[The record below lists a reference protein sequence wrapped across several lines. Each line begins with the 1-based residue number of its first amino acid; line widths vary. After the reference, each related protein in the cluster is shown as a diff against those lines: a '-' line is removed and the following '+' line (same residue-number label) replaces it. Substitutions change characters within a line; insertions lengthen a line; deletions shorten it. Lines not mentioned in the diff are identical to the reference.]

1 MAGEWFELSRP
12 APGRGHPIPRKGY
25 FEEIREKYP
34 CNTEGRWLRIV
45 VASMKERPLV
55 SGKLSSVCVK
65 RLRGSLRIEKRDRGL
80 SQA

>member
-1 MAGEWFELSRP
+1 MSGSSF
-12 APGRGHPIPRKGY
+12 PGRCPEEVILSLERGE

-65 RLRGSLRIEKRDRGL
+65 RLRGSLREEKRDRGL